1 MSQKICDFVPSS
13 CELLALGEPTH
24 KEPGFA
30 SIRNELFVE
39 LVDRGFRSV
48 ALETDRVAA
57 LAVDEFVRGGDG
69 VLDEV
74 MRTGFS
80 HDFGELTGNRELV
93 AWLRDYNKGRTA
105 EDQVGFHGFD
115 AAMETMSAPSPRTYL
130 EFARDYLELDFDIA
144 GPAGSDERW
153 SRSEAVLDAKMSPG
167 ATEEAE
173 QLRAMGD
180 DMLAL
185 LYTRA
190 PERIAATSLHE
201 WQRAT
206 IHLTAGLG
214 LLRYHRQAAAPT
226 EDGVRWNSLA
236 ASRDTLMAQNLLDI
250 RSLEARRGPTLV
262 HSHNLHLRRNTSTM
276 DMGPMELVWSGAG
289 AIVGALMGE
298 RYQVVL
304 GSLGRSDGLELAE
317 PAPGTY
323 ENTLQN
329 RIDTW
334 GLVPAAELEPGL
346 IRIDV
351 TQEQG
356 YFPLDADTI
365 AGADAI
371 LHLNAG
377 TCQAAES
384 RTSSSR

>member
-1 MSQKICDFVPSS
+1 MSQKISDFVPSS

-30 SIRNELFVE
+30 AVRNELFVE
-39 LVDRGFRSV
+39 LVARGFRSV

-69 VLDEV
+69 ALDDV

-93 AWLRDYNKGRTA
+93 AWLRDHNAGRPA
-105 EDQVGFHGFD
+105 DDQVGFYGFD

-144 GPAGSDERW
+144 GPAGDDERW
-153 SRSEAVLDAKMSPG
+153 SRSEAVLDAKVSPG
-167 ATEEAE
+167 ASVEAE
-173 QLRAMGD
+173 QLRVMAD
-180 DMLAL
+180 DMLTL

-190 PERIAATSLHE
+190 PERIAATSLDE
-201 WQRAT
+201 WRRAI
-206 IHLTAGLG
+206 IHLTAGIG

-236 ASRDTLMAQNLLDI
+236 ASRDALMAQNLLDI
-250 RSLEARRGPTLV
+250 RSIEARRGPTLV
-262 HSHNLHLRRNTSTM
+262 YSHNLHLRRNTSIM
-276 DMGPMELVWSGAG
+276 RMGPMELVWSGAG
-289 AIVGALMGE
+289 AIAGSLLGPH
-298 RYQVVL
+298 YSVVL
-304 GSLGRSDGLELAE
+304 GSLGRSDGLELGE
-317 PAPGTY
+317 PAPGTF
-323 ENTLQN
+323 EHTLQN

-334 GLVPAAELEPGL
+334 GLISAAELGSCDA
-346 IRIDV
+346 RTDA

-356 YFPLDADTI
+356 YFPLDADTVNVT
-365 AGADAI
+365 DTI
-371 LHLNAG
+371 LHLSVGRAP
-377 TCQAAES
+377 TTVS
-384 RTSSSR
+384 

>member
-1 MSQKICDFVPSS
+1 MSQKISDFVRSS

-30 SIRNELFVE
+30 AVRNELFVE
-39 LVDRGFRSV
+39 LVARGFRSI

-57 LAVDEFVRGGDG
+57 LAVDEFVRGGHG
-69 VLDEV
+69 TLDEV

-80 HDFGELTGNRELV
+80 HDFGELAGNRELV
-93 AWLRDYNKGRTA
+93 VWLRDYNTGRST

-153 SRSEAVLDAKMSPG
+153 SRSEAVLDAKVSPG
-167 ATEEAE
+167 ETPEAE
-173 QLRAMGD
+173 RLRAMAD
-180 DMLAL
+180 DMLTL

-190 PERIAATSLHE
+190 PERIAATSLAE
-201 WQRAT
+201 WRRAA

-236 ASRDTLMAQNLLDI
+236 ASRDALMAQNLLDI
-250 RSLEARRGPTLV
+250 RSIEARRGPTLV
-262 HSHNLHLRRNTSTM
+262 YSHNLHLRRNTSIM
-276 DMGPMELVWSGAG
+276 EMGQMELVWSGAG
-289 AIVGALMGE
+289 AIVGSLLGE
-298 RYQVVL
+298 HYGVIL

-317 PAPGTY
+317 PEPGTF
-323 ENTLQN
+323 EHPLQD
-329 RIDTW
+329 RFGTW
-334 GLVPAAELEPGL
+334 GLIPAAELEPGHTRTDATL
-346 IRIDV
+346 
-351 TQEQG
+351 EQG
-356 YFPLDADTI
+356 YFPLDAETVNAADT
-365 AGADAI
+365 I
-371 LHLNAG
+371 LHLSVGRAS
-377 TCQAAES
+377 TTVS
-384 RTSSSR
+384 

>member
-1 MSQKICDFVPSS
+1 MSQKISDFVPSS

-39 LVDRGFRSV
+39 LVASGFRSI

-57 LAVDEFVRGGDG
+57 LAVDEFVRGGNGD
-69 VLDEV
+69 LDEV
-74 MRTGFS
+74 LRTGFS

-93 AWLRDYNKGRTA
+93 AWLRDHNAGRAT
-105 EDQVGFHGFD
+105 EDQVGFYGFD

-144 GPAGSDERW
+144 GPAGGDERW
-153 SRSEAVLDAKMSPG
+153 SRSEAVLDAKVSPG
-167 ATEEAE
+167 ATAEAE
-173 QLRAMGD
+173 QLRVMAD
-180 DMLAL
+180 DMLTL

-190 PERIAATSLHE
+190 PERIAATSLAE
-201 WQRAT
+201 WRRTA
-206 IHLTAGLG
+206 IHLTAGIG

-236 ASRDTLMAQNLLDI
+236 AARDALMAQNLLDI
-250 RSLEARRGPTLV
+250 RSVEARRGPTLV
-262 HSHNLHLRRNTSTM
+262 YSHNLHLRRNTSIM
-276 DMGPMELVWSGAG
+276 QMGPMELVWSGAG
-289 AIVGALMGE
+289 AIVGSLLGE
-298 RYQVVL
+298 QYGVIL

-317 PAPGTY
+317 PQPGTY
-323 ENTLQN
+323 EHTLHK

-334 GLVPAAELEPGL
+334 GLIPAAELGPGHT
-346 IRIDV
+346 RTDV

-356 YFPLDADTI
+356 YFPLDADTV
-365 AGADAI
+365 ATADTI
-371 LHLNAG
+371 LHLDVGRAR
-377 TCQAAES
+377 AS
-384 RTSSSR
+384 VR